1 MQKQDNQVFHFLTV
15 GIVKLLWQY
24 SRTALFLFVL
34 PTWLFFFSQLGIV
47 IGLSLDDIAFATGF
61 YCIGGL
67 CFALML
73 ASLWFGFRAAQG
85 FCRIIALVQIAWATI
100 FSLVSTYRNIFDST
114 GPPFEP
120 DSIECIVSLFGM
132 FLLFI
137 ITVVVD
143 TAKLFREQ
151 RAME

>member
-47 IGLSLDDIAFATGF
+47 IGLSLDDVAFATAF
-61 YCIGGL
+61 YCVGGL
-67 CFALML
+67 CFVLML
-73 ASLWFGFRAAQG
+73 GSLWFGFRAAQG
-85 FCRIIALVQIAWATI
+85 FCRIIALIQIGWATI
-100 FSLVSTYRNIFDST
+100 FSLVATYRNIFDA

-137 ITVVVD
+137 ITVLAD
-143 TAKLFREQ
+143 TARLFREQ